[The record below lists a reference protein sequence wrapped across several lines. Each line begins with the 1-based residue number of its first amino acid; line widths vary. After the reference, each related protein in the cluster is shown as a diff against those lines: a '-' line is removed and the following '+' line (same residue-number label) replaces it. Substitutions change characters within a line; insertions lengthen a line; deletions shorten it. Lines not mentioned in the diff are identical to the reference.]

1 MRKPFLKRY
10 KHEEI
15 EVRVVSTK
23 LNTDIEDKKLASSIT
38 NLVLLP
44 SNNNATDFATKQLD
58 KLFDMPNIPDEFSI
72 NVLAMESYKYIEK
85 QIKEVIEPASK
96 YLAGQAYYQLYSI
109 MNFYINGGL
118 PTKEVQDTANEL
130 LSYF

>member
-15 EVRVVSTK
+15 EVRVVDTK
-23 LNTDIEDKKLASSIT
+23 LNTDIDDKKLASSIT
-38 NLVLLP
+38 NLILLP

-58 KLFDMPNIPDEFSI
+58 KLFNIPNIPDIYSI
-72 NVLAMESYKYIEK
+72 NVLAIESYKYIEK
-85 QIKEVIEPASK
+85 QIKEVIEPTSGH
-96 YLAGQAYYQLYSI
+96 LATQAYCRLYTILS
-109 MNFYINGGL
+109 FYINGGL
-118 PTKEVQDTANEL
+118 PTKEIQDVANEL

>member
-10 KHEEI
+10 KYEEI
-15 EVRVVSTK
+15 EVRVVDTK
-23 LNTDIEDKKLASSIT
+23 LNTDIDDKKLASSIT

-58 KLFDMPNIPDEFSI
+58 KLFNIPNAPDVYSI

-85 QIKEVIEPASK
+85 QIKEVLEPTSGH
-96 YLAGQAYYQLYSI
+96 LAAKAYYRLYSI